1 MLSTTRE
8 VIQIAGIA
16 VMHPNLGKT
25 PLKMLSEPL
34 AAFDGD
40 QARGGNTG
48 LKQGVGDRP
57 GSGPKLNDVTLGLP
71 PHQRGD
77 ARGEDRRAGTRGPNL
92 PGIGDELTSEH
103 VQG

>member
-1 MLSTTRE
+1 M
-8 VIQIAGIA
+8 IQIAGIA
-16 VMHPNLGKT
+16 MMDPNLGKT
-25 PLKMLSEPL
+25 PLQVLGKPL
-34 AAFDGD
+34 AAFDGN

-57 GSGPKLNDVTLGLP
+57 GASTKLNHVTLGLP
-71 PHQRGD
+71 PHQRSD
-77 ARGEDRRAGTRGPNL
+77 ARGEDRRAGTRGPDL